1 MTKQQFLSQLAGKLL
16 TIEPA
21 EREKILTYYAQMLD
35 ERIEDGMT
43 EEDAVAT
50 MESVDVIAAEILED
64 HVPQAEH
71 AEAVEVETVS
81 VTPEQPKKKKNKGWA
96 IALCIVIAVVATLL
110 LPAVT
115 GITRLIT
122 RDSLRVVEIVPGI
135 VGVEDIVDI
144 SSNEAN
150 SESVAVTGDT
160 MFDPAKVEFLKIYWE
175 VGNVYVTVGDVEE
188 ITLHEEGTLDLVKHP
203 MVLSTG
209 NGGLTVSYAERTVFD
224 RGISLIKN
232 VDSKDLY
239 VEVPAS
245 WMGAVTMDVEVGTVT
260 MEGGVYESLNI
271 DAALG
276 EVFLQDV
283 DAKYI
288 LIDADMGNVEA
299 DVRFDTLE
307 AYLAAGDLEL
317 TAQQGSG
324 RIEHADCD
332 TGKISIEGDF
342 TYVEADND
350 MGNVDVVV
358 QGKPAVIGIDCD
370 MGDIDLTLPETL
382 GFMMEAETD
391 MGSTDIHFPVE
402 QQYYDDD
409 RVFTVG
415 DGACKIELSCDM
427 GSIDVQQG

>member
-16 TIEPA
+16 TIESA

-50 MESVDVIAAEILED
+50 MESVDVIAAEILAD
-64 HVPQAEH
+64 HVPQAPQ
-71 AEAVEVETVS
+71 TVRT
-81 VTPEQPKKKKNKGWA
+81 VPVQAEQPKKKMKKGWI
-96 IALCIVIAVVATLL
+96 IALSATAGVIVTLL
-110 LPAVT
+110 LTAAGVA
-115 GITRLIT
+115 GQITAHIFAP
-122 RDSLRVVEIVPGI
+122 DPVIEIVEGAEQVVESITHTTTPQGDVSGF
-135 VGVEDIVDI
+135 DSATVD
-144 SSNEAN
+144 
-150 SESVAVTGDT
+150 
-160 MFDPAKVEFLKIYWE
+160 FLKIYWE
-175 VGNVYVTVGDVEE
+175 AGDVHFTVSDTQE
-188 ITLHEEGTLDLVKHP
+188 ITVREEGTLVGKHP
-203 MVLSTG
+203 MILSTG
-209 NGGLTVSYAERTVFD
+209 NGGLTVSYAQRTVFD

-245 WMGAVTMDVEVGTVT
+245 WMGAVTMDVDVGTVN

-271 DAALG
+271 DADMG

-288 LIDADMGNVEA
+288 LVDADLGNVEA

-307 AYLAAGDLEL
+307 VYLAAGDLEL
-317 TAQQGSG
+317 TAQSGSG

-332 TGKISIEGDF
+332 MGKISIEGDF
-342 TYVEADND
+342 TYLDVDND

-358 QGKPAVIGIDCD
+358 QGAPQVIDIDCD
-370 MGDIDLTLPETL
+370 MGDIDLTLPSEL

-415 DGACKIELSCDM
+415 DGGCKIELSCDM
-427 GSIDVQQG
+427 GSIDVQQH